1 MVANNTTK
9 QMAAICGILLK
20 KITAHTHTHT
30 HVLTFC
36 QIHNFINE
44 YELCSQR
51 QKNRQLLGNFD
62 TFYLSK
68 LLSTVCGLMRKHFS
82 KCFILFYVY
91 IVDYQFLP
99 PLFSK

>member
-20 KITAHTHTHT
+20 KSLHTHTHT

-51 QKNRQLLGNFD
+51 QKKQTALR
-62 TFYLSK
+62 
-68 LLSTVCGLMRKHFS
+68 
-82 KCFILFYVY
+82 
-91 IVDYQFLP
+91 
-99 PLFSK
+99 